1 MSVDVSGAFD
11 HIERSRMWRLFIRE
25 IGNWSFLHCYKK
37 VLDELLLDIEL
48 NFTKVT
54 NVKSRSGSPQGLKV
68 SC

>member
-1 MSVDVSGAFD
+1 
-11 HIERSRMWRLFIRE
+11 MWKLFIKD
-25 IGNWSFLHCYKK
+25 IGNFSFLHCYKK

-68 SC
+68 SAL

>member
-1 MSVDVSGAFD
+1 VDVSSAFD
-11 HIERSRMWRLFIRE
+11 KIERSRMWKLFIKD
-25 IGNWSFLHCYKK
+25 IGNFSFLHCYKK

-68 SC
+68 SAL